1 LTKYDESIKLVQEDY
16 DMDEKDRFGYDPEK
30 DTKDNMDH
38 EGYVRRSNE
47 YDTRDFTEELS
58 EKDIPYEERSAAYE
72 PLNRKEEPRENGNY
86 VYRGGSYYGGAGEYE
101 APRKKKRFSILSLIA
116 SALIF
121 TLLGTSLGIYSAYN
135 VLPGTAFYNQSKLGQ
150 LIGENNGESPVQ
162 VLTPELQ
169 EEGLTIPQIVSMVQP
184 AVVTVTVQVPGG
196 GNFFNPQG
204 GYSESIGTGFILNE
218 EGLIA
223 TNYHVVERGENI
235 RVILYTGEETT
246 AKVVNYDASNDLA
259 VLQMDESVKVPG
271 VVTLGDSDNIRV
283 GESVIAIGNPLSKDF
298 AGTVTSGIVSATER
312 AVVVGNTEYNYIQ
325 TDAAINGGNSG
336 GPLINARGEVIGIN
350 SAKISTDSV
359 EGIGFAIPIN
369 TLISGLDAL
378 SRAQLLV
385 GIAGREINESTAD
398 QNDIPSGVLVV
409 EVQEDSPASR
419 AAMLVGD
426 VITEFDGQKVT
437 SVQEINEIK
446 NTKEAGDEVVVK
458 VFREGDYVDLN
469 LTLVERP

>member
-1 LTKYDESIKLVQEDY
+1 MDDKDKYGYNPESENR
-16 DMDEKDRFGYDPEK
+16 E
-30 DTKDNMDH
+30 NMNHEMNGREQDH
-38 EGYVRRSNE
+38 
-47 YDTRDFTEELS
+47 YDTQDYTEEFS
-58 EKDIPYEERSAAYE
+58 DRDVHTTERSSYG
-72 PLNRKEEPRENGNY
+72 PEEKRDGEQGRDGNY
-86 VYRGGSYYGGAGEYE
+86 VYRGGSYYEGTREYE

-150 LIGENNGESPVQ
+150 LIGENNGRAPVQ
-162 VLTPELQ
+162 VLTPELK
-169 EEGLTIPQIVSMVQP
+169 EEGLTIPEIVSMVQP
-184 AVVTVTVQVPGG
+184 AVVTVSVQVPGG
-196 GNFFNPQG
+196 GSFFNPEG

-235 RVILYTGEETT
+235 RVILYTGEEAT
-246 AKVVNYDASNDLA
+246 AKVVNFDATNDLA

-312 AVVVGNTEYNYIQ
+312 AVIVGNTEYNYIQ

-369 TLISGLDAL
+369 TLINGLDAL

-385 GIAGREINESTAD
+385 GIAGREINASTAD

-419 AAMLVGD
+419 ATMVVGD
-426 VITEFDGQKVT
+426 VITEFDGKKVT

-446 NTKEAGDEVVVK
+446 NTKKAGDQVVVK
-458 VFREGDYVDLN
+458 VYREGGYVDLN
-469 LTLVERP
+469 LTLVEKP

>member
-1 LTKYDESIKLVQEDY
+1 
-16 DMDEKDRFGYDPEK
+16 MDDKDRYGHDPENENQE
-30 DTKDNMDH
+30 NMDRKMNRPEDH
-38 EGYVRRSNE
+38 H
-47 YDTRDFTEELS
+47 YDTRDYTEELNDS
-58 EKDIPYEERSAAYE
+58 DIPYEAK
-72 PLNRKEEPRENGNY
+72 NVEEPSIRNDQRDDGNY
-86 VYRGGSYYGGAGEYE
+86 VYRGGSYYESGKGYE
-101 APRKKKRFSILSLIA
+101 APRKKKRFSALSLIA

-150 LIGENNGESPVQ
+150 LIGESSGEIPVQ

-169 EEGLTIPQIVSMVQP
+169 AEGLSIPQIVSMVQP
-184 AVVTVTVQVPGG
+184 AVVTVSVQVPGG
-196 GNFFNPQG
+196 GNLFNPGG

-218 EGLIA
+218 DGLIA
-223 TNYHVVERGENI
+223 TNYHVVEGGENI
-235 RVILYTGEETT
+235 RVILYTGEEVT
-246 AKVVNYDASNDLA
+246 AKVVNFDQSNDLA
-259 VLQMDESVKVPG
+259 VLQLDESVTVPG
-271 VVTLGDSDNIRV
+271 VVTLGDSDSIRV

-312 AVVVGNTEYNYIQ
+312 SVVVDNTEYTYIQ

-359 EGIGFAIPIN
+359 EGIGFAIPVN
-369 TLISGLDAL
+369 TLTNGLDTL
-378 SRAQLLV
+378 SKAQLLV

-398 QNDIPSGVLVV
+398 QNDIPAGVLVV
-409 EVQEDSPASR
+409 EVQEDSPAYLS
-419 AAMLVGD
+419 AMMVGD

-458 VFREGDYVDLN
+458 VYREGGYVDLN
-469 LTLVERP
+469 LTLIERP